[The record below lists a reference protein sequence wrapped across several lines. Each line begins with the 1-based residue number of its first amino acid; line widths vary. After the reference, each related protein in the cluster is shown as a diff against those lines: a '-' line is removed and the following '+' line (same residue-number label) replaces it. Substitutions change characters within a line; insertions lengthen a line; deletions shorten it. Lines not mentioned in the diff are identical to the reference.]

1 MFNLS
6 LGSPDNPARMSM
18 STKAKGK
25 AKASINPRPG
35 HTLNHAQ
42 PANTEDADG
51 GLKGRDKLSRKR
63 GSATKINGNVRPET
77 RRVRSGD
84 GLRRIRPAKTL
95 KLLRDRQSGTKK
107 RQETDQ
113 PAQGAAST
121 GTDLEVDKG
130 SHRNRDIYQDQTTI
144 SQQPNEPSTH
154 ALSLF
159 ALQGDVGSAQ
169 GLNSRSGAIS
179 RSPPLTF
186 VSSNH
191 SD

>member
-1 MFNLS
+1 MVPRS
-6 LGSPDNPARMSM
+6 ARKQ
-18 STKAKGK
+18 TKPPKGLHRLEQ
-25 AKASINPRPG
+25 I
-35 HTLNHAQ
+35 
-42 PANTEDADG
+42 
-51 GLKGRDKLSRKR
+51 
-63 GSATKINGNVRPET
+63 
-77 RRVRSGD
+77 
-84 GLRRIRPAKTL
+84 
-95 KLLRDRQSGTKK
+95 
-107 RQETDQ
+107 
-113 PAQGAAST
+113 
-121 GTDLEVDKG
+121 LEVDKG